1 SSPVR
6 VHLKGLGLFKSPMP
20 ITSSSKQKSTT
31 SKKQQN
37 EQQQKQQTTVDC
49 ASAIRLCP
57 KSSDLLISVHVRPG
71 AKISQ
76 LTELDSDSI
85 GLSITA
91 PPVDGQ
97 ANAAVVE
104 HLAKMLG
111 CRRSDVDL
119 QSGAKSKDKLLR
131 VAASAGLTVESARQ
145 ALQLALTKS

>member
-1 SSPVR
+1 RLFSSPVNVKR
-6 VHLKGLGLFKSPMP
+6 LGSLRFGTAAPKSPMP
-20 ITSSSKQKSTT
+20 STSSSKQKSTT
-31 SKKQQN
+31 SKKQKN
-37 EQQQKQQTTVDC
+37 EQKPQKQQTT
-49 ASAIRLCP
+49 AFRLCP
-57 KSSDLLISVHVRPG
+57 KSGDLLVSVHVRPG

-85 GLSITA
+85 GLSVAA

-104 HLAKMLG
+104 HLAKILG

-145 ALQLALTKS
+145 AL